1 MRVGLGTWVI
11 PVCMWELW
19 PCRASAKPGFLPAE
33 TSEAFKQQAEHFCSV
48 TQPGW
53 MVLTDYSH
61 MNSTGVGGGVE
72 KKVYS
77 MQVMW
82 LFLPKRELNKAQESV
97 F

>member
-1 MRVGLGTWVI
+1 
-11 PVCMWELW
+11 
-19 PCRASAKPGFLPAE
+19 
-33 TSEAFKQQAEHFCSV
+33 
-48 TQPGW
+48 

-61 MNSTGVGGGVE
+61 MNSTGVGGGGGVE

-77 MQVMW
+77 MQVIW